1 MNITIEQKNIID
13 NILMKYIG
21 KLSKNKFEFL
31 CRVYYDFVS
40 RLKERCYI
48 EIRSEMGVD
57 SLLSNNDKLEIEEY
71 FTKTILQNSQVF
83 IEGYVTCLV
92 LYDLDQDDTL
102 VFNLSRFQINNG
114 NLLH

>member
-31 CRVYYDFVS
+31 CRVYYDFVF
-40 RLKERCYI
+40 RLKEQYYI
-48 EIRSEMGVD
+48 EISAQDAG
-57 SLLSNNDKLEIEEY
+57 SLLENSNKLELDEY
-71 FTKTILQNSQVF
+71 FTKIILPNSEVF
-83 IEGYVTCLV
+83 INGYVTCLA

-102 VFNLSRFQINNG
+102 VFNLSRFQMNNS